1 MSDHYYAP
9 DHLKAF
15 GTIPEGAPELSRRI
29 PALRILLP
37 LALLLASAPLFA
49 DDHPP
54 APPVR
59 EQTIAVS
66 AETLAGLPRVKVDAK
81 EHDSPTATYEGVSLG
96 AILERAGL
104 PRGEKL
110 RGKALR
116 AIIVVTAADGYQVVF
131 TLADT
136 DPAFTDRIIILA
148 DKKDGKPLPDKEG
161 PFRIIA
167 SSEKRPARWIRSVKT
182 IAIKRVE

>member
-1 MSDHYYAP
+1 MN
-9 DHLKAF
+9 
-15 GTIPEGAPELSRRI
+15 
-29 PALRILLP
+29 
-37 LALLLASAPLFA
+37 LLLLLLVAFPAVPGDKL
-49 DDHPP
+49 PP

-59 EQTIAVS
+59 EQTITVTA
-66 AETLAGLPRVKVDAK
+66 ATLAGLPRVNVEAK
-81 EHDSPTATYEGVSLG
+81 EHENPTATYEGVSLG

-116 AIIVVTAADGYQVVF
+116 AVVLITASDGYQVVF

-136 DPAFTDRIIILA
+136 DPAFTDRQSILA
-148 DKKDGKPLPDKEG
+148 DKKDGKPLSEKEG

-167 SSEKRPARWIRSVKT
+167 PSEKRPARWIRNVKT
-182 IAIKRVE
+182 IAIKNVE